1 MSAIQNAMTEG
12 HRRILYALP
21 TGAGKTL
28 IAIRVVRDHLIA
40 HGASQVV
47 WLTHRGEL
55 RQQSLARVQ
64 AAGID
69 AVDAT
74 QVRPAQRRL
83 TPGAVTILTPNL
95 TRIQD
100 LVATATDADLLV
112 VDEAHHGAALSW
124 SSRVIGPWPGRVL
137 GVTATPWRMSK
148 RQGLDNVF
156 DVLLCGPAIR
166 ELTDMEY
173 LSPFTILS
181 PAGLVIK
188 GAGRDYS
195 GDYSPQ
201 AIEKA
206 NTALFSDLPVR
217 VWQDHA
223 ADRQTIWYAP
233 TVGSAKS
240 ITDRLIERGH
250 TAAVIHA
257 NTPTDQRGQRI
268 QDFRNGDLQHLVN
281 VAVLAE
287 GFDVPDADCVVVL
300 RTTRSKVL
308 YLQMVGRALRP
319 QPGKHALIL
328 DLGRSWAEPGVG
340 HPLDDHDWTLAPR
353 GDIREAAP
361 PEGHCQGCGAANSA
375 AARTCQRCKA
385 PLGKTCQGC
394 GQFRYAKRW
403 RDLVRD
409 RHCIDCELGSRV
421 TRVNMASVSPA
432 PPGWSWNPAG
442 TVQWDI
448 DHCINR
454 NQSMVI
460 LSTGAR
466 PFSN

>member
-1 MSAIQNAMTEG
+1 MVMRAGSPQLRPYQDDAVSAIQNAMTEG

-55 RQQSLARVQ
+55 RQQSLARIQ

-74 QVRPAQRRL
+74 QVRPAQLRL
-83 TPGAVTILTPNL
+83 TLGAVTILTPNL

-148 RQGLDNVF
+148 RQGLDNIF

-240 ITDRLIERGH
+240 ITGRLIERGH

-300 RTTRSKVL
+300 RTTGSKVL

-319 QPGKHALIL
+319 QPGKHALII
-328 DLGRSWAEPGVG
+328 DLGRSWAEPRVG

-353 GDIREAAP
+353 SESEYWLTGLPGQATIDRRQRFLPVDDAHSGRLWAWDVVPNQPFPTGGVDIPR
-361 PEGHCQGCGAANSA
+361 
-375 AARTCQRCKA
+375 ARLA
-385 PLGKTCQGC
+385 
-394 GQFRYAKRW
+394 
-403 RDLVRD
+403 
-409 RHCIDCELGSRV
+409 
-421 TRVNMASVSPA
+421 
-432 PPGWSWNPAG
+432 GWPMLIRGPVGRSG
-442 TVQWDI
+442 T
-448 DHCINR
+448 
-454 NQSMVI
+454 
-460 LSTGAR
+460 A
-466 PFSN
+466 